1 MDRAS
6 PSSHLSLA
14 ILIDTMP
21 CNRVECS
28 RINTTVHHYKIIE
41 YMKRIST
48 KLTLIILLH
57 LLLVLVNGGFLFYQ
71 LAQVQDDA
79 LVINQ
84 AGVVRGTLQ
93 RIAKLESNSISAG
106 EHVEEVE
113 ESLRLLEGYIADFTL
128 GEDDRFAQGLERIQT
143 EWRKQKEMIHA
154 YRDSQA
160 PEDRVGLLRQSEV
173 LWELSNH
180 QVFLSQKI
188 AESKQGG
195 FKFLFLILSIDLL
208 VIVSIIWI
216 VKSMVR
222 DRLEMEATFDSLT
235 GAYNRRVHEQ
245 LLAKAVHA
253 AQRYGKE
260 CSYLL
265 LDIDHFKDVNDEH
278 GHYVGDMTL
287 QHLAGIATGQVRES
301 DSLCRVGGEEFAV
314 IMPETGQEQ
323 ALHVAERIRAAT
335 ASAPPRGLPP
345 VTVSIGAATL
355 RQGENSADLVQRA
368 DVLLYKAKD
377 SGRNQV
383 QGE

>member
-1 MDRAS
+1 
-6 PSSHLSLA
+6 
-14 ILIDTMP
+14 
-21 CNRVECS
+21 
-28 RINTTVHHYKIIE
+28 
-41 YMKRIST
+41 MKRIST

-57 LLLVLVNGGFLFYQ
+57 LLLVLVNGGFLIYQ

-93 RIAKLESNSISAG
+93 RIAKLESNSISAE
-106 EHVEEVE
+106 EHFTDVE
-113 ESLRLLEGYIADFTL
+113 ESLRLLEGHIPAFTL
-128 GEDDRFAQGLERIQT
+128 GDDNRFAQGLERIQT
-143 EWRKQKEMIHA
+143 EWRKQKEVI
-154 YRDSQA
+154 RDFRESGTSEDQA
-160 PEDRVGLLRQSEV
+160 RLLRQSEV

-180 QVFLSQKI
+180 QVFLSQRI

-195 FKFLFLILSIDLL
+195 FRVLFLILSVDLL

-222 DRLEMEATFDSLT
+222 DRLEMEATFDALT
-235 GAYNRRVHEQ
+235 GAYNRGVHEL

-253 AQRYGKE
+253 AHRYGKHL
-260 CSYLL
+260 SYLL

-287 QHLAGIATGQVRES
+287 QHLAGVVSEQIRDS

-314 IMPETGQEQ
+314 IMPQTEQEQ
-323 ALHVAERIRAAT
+323 ALHVAGRIRAAA

>member
-1 MDRAS
+1 
-6 PSSHLSLA
+6 
-14 ILIDTMP
+14 
-21 CNRVECS
+21 
-28 RINTTVHHYKIIE
+28 
-41 YMKRIST
+41 MKRIST

-57 LLLVLVNGGFLFYQ
+57 LLLVLVNGGFLMYQ

-93 RIAKLESNSISAG
+93 RIAKLESNSISAE
-106 EHVEEVE
+106 EHFEEAE
-113 ESLRLLEGYIADFTL
+113 ESLRLLEGHIPAFTQ
-128 GEDDRFAQGLERIQT
+128 GDDDRFAQGLERIQT
-143 EWRKQKEMIHA
+143 EWRKQKKAIHDF
-154 YRDSQA
+154 RESGT
-160 PEDRVGLLRQSEV
+160 PENQDRLLRQSEV

-180 QVFLSQKI
+180 QVFLSQRI

-195 FKFLFLILSIDLL
+195 FRVLFLILSIDLL

-222 DRLEMEATFDSLT
+222 DRLEMEATFDALT
-235 GAYNRRVHEQ
+235 GAFNRGVHEQ
-245 LLAKAVHA
+245 LLVKAVHA
-253 AQRYGKE
+253 ARRYDKE

-287 QHLAGIATGQVRES
+287 QHLAEVIAEQVRES

-323 ALHVAERIRAAT
+323 ALHVAERIRAA
-335 ASAPPRGLPP
+335 ASEPPRGLPP

-355 RQGENSADLVQRA
+355 RQGEDGADLVKRA

-377 SGRNQV
+377 SGRNRV